1 MTGQEKIDLI
11 IKHSVL
17 IEMNQESMLQTL
29 CEQIKEDEKLFVFDL
44 DFCLY
49 NSEEL
54 KKFEDEKAKNIF
66 VEKNKDTGFEWDHC
80 NKTIQPWAK
89 LFLKVCKIKIF
100 EFFNE
105 IDVCDFSKFLNKN
118 EKVIEALTNVKHR
131 KVLMSNG
138 GKKRIEKILSII
150 GLENTFDV
158 IFAPDSNAPGMP
170 LMKPEIEAFGFVEQK
185 MGVKNSQNVYFF
197 DDNLKNIEGAIK
209 KGWNCFH
216 VTKNI
221 CEKIEEALLYAEKSK

>member
-1 MTGQEKIDLI
+1 MSGQEKINLVL
-11 IKHSVL
+11 KRSVL
-17 IEMNQESMLQTL
+17 IEMNQESLLQTL

-54 KKFEDEKAKNIF
+54 KQFENEKAKNIF
-66 VEKNKDTGFEWDHC
+66 VEKNKGTGFDWDHC
-80 NKTIQPWAK
+80 NKTIQPWAAM
-89 LFLKVCKIKIF
+89 FLKICKINVF

-105 IDVCDFSKFLNKN
+105 IDICDFDKFLSKN
-118 EKVIEALTNVKHR
+118 EKVIEALASVNHT

-158 IFAPDSNAPGMP
+158 IFAPDSNATEMP
-170 LMKPEIEAFGFVEQK
+170 LMKPEVEAFGFVEQK

-197 DDNLKNIEGAIK
+197 DDNIKNIEGAIK

-216 VTKNI
+216 VDANI
-221 CEKIEEALLYAEKSK
+221 CEKIEEALLHAEKSK